1 MHAKHGS
8 CFGPHSPEP
17 ITPSKLPLAPLPHA
31 RFMRQK
37 LELDLIA
44 CKAWLRSAE
53 DKEKEYKG
61 AAAEAAEAKE
71 QLRVQASLVEELQAQ
86 VSRAVG
92 SRSGGGERRGRMG

>member
-1 MHAKHGS
+1 MAVIPS
-8 CFGPHSPEP
+8 SPVP
-17 ITPSKLPLAPLPHA
+17 PLPLIHA

-53 DKEKEYKG
+53 EKEKEYK
-61 AAAEAAEAKE
+61 AATAEAAEAKE

-86 VSRAVG
+86 VSKAVG
-92 SRSGGGERRGRMG
+92 SRSGGEKWGRMG

>member
-1 MHAKHGS
+1 MQGLAS
-8 CFGPHSPEP
+8 SWPSPP
-17 ITPSKLPLAPLPHA
+17 LHLSLPLLHA

-53 DKEKEYKG
+53 EKEKEYKG

-86 VSRAVG
+86 VSGAVG
-92 SRSGGGERRGRMG
+92 SRSGGEKWGRMG